1 MARGAEITLD
11 LRRLVGR
18 WSLRS
23 AGHVG
28 RFTYLVLDMLRGLA
42 EWRIYLPRSFEQAMG
57 IGYGSL
63 FIVVLVAGF
72 AGAVTSLQT
81 GYQFTGTL
89 PLYYAGAVISKSMIL
104 ELSSML
110 SGLILA
116 GRLGARYAGVRG
128 PSRVVEQ
135 RAAVE

>member
-1 MARGAEITLD
+1 MARGPKITLD

-63 FIVVLVAGF
+63 FIVLLVAGF
-72 AGAVTSLQT
+72 AGAVTSLQIFFLMT
-81 GYQFTGTL
+81 RRPPRYTL
-89 PLYYAGAVISKSMIL
+89 F
-104 ELSSML
+104 
-110 SGLILA
+110 
-116 GRLGARYAGVRG
+116 
-128 PSRVVEQ
+128 PSTP
-135 RAAVE
+135 